1 MRSFTTEEKRVIE
14 DAQRRGEPLL
24 CPSCAVALDSRPVP
38 TPSHV
43 AYVRRRLVVTCP
55 KCHGHLAIDRD

>member
-1 MRSFTTEEKRVIE
+1 VIE

-38 TPSHV
+38 TPSPV
-43 AYVRRRLVVTCP
+43 AYVRRRLVVACP